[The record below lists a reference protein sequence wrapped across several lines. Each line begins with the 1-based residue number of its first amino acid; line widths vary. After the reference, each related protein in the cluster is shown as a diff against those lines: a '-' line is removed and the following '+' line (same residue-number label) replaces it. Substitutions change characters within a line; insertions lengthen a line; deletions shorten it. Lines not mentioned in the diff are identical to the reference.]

1 MKLRQRIGRW
11 LSGDTKT
18 INALESNVRLLKE
31 QLDTAKNEAKEYAK
45 RNESHLSDMAKQI
58 TDLCDKRD
66 KLTSENKTLT
76 ESLATVK
83 EQLEKSLTSEK
94 KQQETIS
101 NLKAELKDVKQKY
114 TALTKKNRQNKESK

>member
-1 MKLRQRIGRW
+1 MKLKQRIGRL
-11 LSGDTKT
+11 LSGDSKT

-66 KLTSENKTLT
+66 KLTAENKTLI
-76 ESLATVK
+76 ENLAAVR
-83 EQLEKSLTSEK
+83 ENLEKSLQAEK
-94 KQQETIS
+94 SLQTQVGT
-101 NLKAELKDVKQKY
+101 LKAELKDVKSKH
-114 TALTKKNRQNKESK
+114 TALIKKHRQKEVR